1 MAIAASGQI
10 AFVSDRD
17 HYEEIY
23 VMSSDGS
30 GVSQLT
36 NAHYDHSPAW
46 SPDGAKLAF
55 VSTRDGHAQIYL
67 MNADG
72 SGVVRL
78 TNDPGR
84 DFYPHWS
91 PDGTKIAFASDRDG
105 NLEIY
110 VMNVDGSS
118 VTRLT
123 NDPASDQQPAW
134 SPDGARIAFVSDRD
148 GNTELYVMDSD
159 GSGVTRLT
167 NAPDWDDEPAWSPG
181 PRILFA
187 SHRDGNWEVYSMNA
201 DGSGISRLTDLPATA
216 SLLTSGSQDFTAMVT
231 NDPSNRGVTWSITG
245 CSGGPG
251 VCGSLSKL
259 TSTRATYAAPAT
271 VPPGTLGVTATSVSD
286 NSKSVTARVAITA
299 IAADGQIA
307 FISDRDGSSQIY
319 LMNADGSGV
328 TRLTNSPAYKLTLVW
343 SPDRSE

>member
-1 MAIAASGQI
+1 MNTPSLPRRLPVAAGLCLLTACGSDMAAPGGGGPAISVAVVPSTASLLTSGTQDFTATVSNDPSNGGVTWSITGCSGGPAACGSLSNVTSTTATYTAPASVPPGAIGVTATSVSDATKAFGATVTVMAIAASGQI

-91 PDGTKIAFASDRDG
+91 PDGPTPPTGTPNPPGRPARGF
-105 NLEIY
+105 
-110 VMNVDGSS
+110 SS
-118 VTRLT
+118 R
-123 NDPASDQQPAW
+123 
-134 SPDGARIAFVSDRD
+134 
-148 GNTELYVMDSD
+148 
-159 GSGVTRLT
+159 
-167 NAPDWDDEPAWSPG
+167 
-181 PRILFA
+181 
-187 SHRDGNWEVYSMNA
+187 
-201 DGSGISRLTDLPATA
+201 ATA
-216 SLLTSGSQDFTAMVT
+216 MATGRSTA
-231 NDPSNRGVTWSITG
+231 
-245 CSGGPG
+245 
-251 VCGSLSKL
+251 
-259 TSTRATYAAPAT
+259 
-271 VPPGTLGVTATSVSD
+271 
-286 NSKSVTARVAITA
+286 
-299 IAADGQIA
+299 
-307 FISDRDGSSQIY
+307 
-319 LMNADGSGV
+319 
-328 TRLTNSPAYKLTLVW
+328 
-343 SPDRSE
+343 